1 MLSVSDAYH
10 EYQLFHLSHAAL
22 ALITHP
28 RRRLFSLAT
37 RSTLSSAPDL
47 HGVTGS
53 SALAVTPL
61 STSPWCPPSLIML
74 DAAHFPLSH
83 ALIASALTS
92 LHCFFPPFSPLS
104 ADSTPGGMS
113 PLMSAQAS
121 GSWWDCS
128 SMGAWRQSV
137 GGRHRHCD
145 LAGPGKKPVMG
156 VGERGWG
163 LHEGLWLGRQV

>member
-1 MLSVSDAYH
+1 MSDAYH
-10 EYQLFHLSHAAL
+10 EYQLFHLSDAAL

-83 ALIASALTS
+83 ALIASSLPFPHSQLTLLLEACLLS
-92 LHCFFPPFSPLS
+92 CLHRPV
-104 ADSTPGGMS
+104 AAG
-113 PLMSAQAS
+113 
-121 GSWWDCS
+121 WDCS